1 MPDAM
6 DYLRLQEAGIPLNL
20 AIAAFLIVTLTLRFL
35 VRRGSVKFHYFFLLA
50 SSVFALIEYAVAE
63 GVHNIVDPS
72 GLTIAYI
79 ILDGLSAACICLT
92 AALALRQ
99 FTVSYLKGPSSI
111 VDYMIG
117 VAALACIVGVVIT
130 GIYGRGLAYGYL
142 ASRTVL
148 IWTIQRWLYFA
159 VWVWLVLILLV
170 IRITNYNKIPVH
182 DEYRSTTIKTFGLIA
197 LYIVGIFVYYLYVV
211 IESYLPILDNGDIT
225 KSYSL
230 LIADDVLGAVL
241 FRLSA
246 LLFVFFYDN
255 LSVMEPVPDKRDTYE
270 EHEF

>member
-6 DYLRLQEAGIPLNL
+6 DYLRLQEAAIPLNL

-79 ILDGLSAACICLT
+79 ILDSLSAACIGLT
-92 AALALRQ
+92 AVLALRQ

-111 VDYMIG
+111 VDFMIG
-117 VAALACIVGVVIT
+117 VAALACIVGVVIA
-130 GIYGRGLAYGYL
+130 GIYGRGLTYG
-142 ASRTVL
+142 
-148 IWTIQRWLYFA
+148 
-159 VWVWLVLILLV
+159 
-170 IRITNYNKIPVH
+170 
-182 DEYRSTTIKTFGLIA
+182 STTIKTFGLIA

-211 IESYLPILDNGDIT
+211 IESYLPTLDNGDIDIT

-230 LIADDVLGAVL
+230 LVADEVLGAVL

-246 LLFVFFYDN
+246 LLFVFFYDK
-255 LSVMEPVPDKRDTYE
+255 LSVMEPVPFKRDTYE
-270 EHEF
+270 EHEV